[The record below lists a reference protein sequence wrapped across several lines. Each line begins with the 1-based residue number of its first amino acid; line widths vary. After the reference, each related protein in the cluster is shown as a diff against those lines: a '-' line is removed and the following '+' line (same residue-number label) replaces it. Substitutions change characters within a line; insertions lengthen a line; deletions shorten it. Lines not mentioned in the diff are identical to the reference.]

1 MATTWKGT
9 AKSAEMVYVSPTR
22 RMVRFKA
29 TFKIVDDADPDVTL
43 KAVPIDVAYP
53 LVAFAGLATW
63 GQAWQ
68 LVRDTGHGA
77 IPSLK
82 MMGSRLVD
90 DWDRGASVRALAP
103 QLPHEFGP

>member
-9 AKSAEMVYVSPTR
+9 ARSAEMVYVSPTR
-22 RMVRFKA
+22 RMIRIGVV
-29 TFKIVDDADPDVTL
+29 FKIVDDAAPGVTL
-43 KAVPIDVAYP
+43 KTVPVSVAYP
-53 LVAFAGLATW
+53 LIAFDGLTRA
-63 GQAWQ
+63 QSWQ
-68 LVRDTGHGA
+68 LVRDTGYGA